1 VKLTKNQKG
10 MSTIVLIIVVGFFA
24 YAIFIGLKITP
35 VYLEYF
41 TIKSS
46 VDALAEE
53 MKTRQMTK
61 GQFISL
67 MKKRMDLNYVSVND
81 LVPQRDGCEKTSKEV
96 FLFQRGKKEYEIG
109 ASYEKRI
116 PIIANIDFLLNFEH
130 KKAIP
135 IASK

>member
-1 VKLTKNQKG
+1 MKLIKNQKG
-10 MSTIVLIIVVGFFA
+10 MPTIVLIIVVGFFA
-24 YAIFIGLKITP
+24 YSIFLGIKITP
-35 VYLEYF
+35 VYLEYL

-53 MKTRQMTK
+53 MKTRQITK
-61 GQFISL
+61 SQFMSL
-67 MKKRMDLNYVSVND
+67 MAKRMDLNYVSVKD
-81 LVPQRDGCEKTSKEV
+81 LVPRRDGCEKTTKEV